1 MIYLNGMKSVAKG
14 RRKVNNHKETDSKEK
29 REPQEKNVLSKV
41 VPIIILLFLLIL
53 TSMITYT
60 SVRFIYGRK
69 YQKTNNQV
77 EFDDEVLN
85 DNLLTAMFLD
95 DPDTPEV
102 DYIALRDFNTNV
114 NKVNI
119 IMFPTDAVVTLS
131 KDLKKDLSSISDS
144 VENEIYLTDIG
155 KYYGSSVEKYE
166 QTVKAM
172 EEIFQEEIPS
182 YETLNFEDFISFIN
196 LLEPMEYNLDS
207 ELFYHD
213 KEGKIAT
220 AGPGTVKI
228 GGYKALGIVTFLDK
242 DQKKKE
248 LQEEK
253 STRNTEP
260 DPSTTTNNTNKT
272 ISTKSDSLDENGRIK
287 AASNYLKKYVAKA
300 MQVSTRSEMLD
311 YLNSYYQLLSTNGNV
326 NDITKYIDNFMDL
339 KEKKINF
346 YTVKG
351 SRKDDKYT
359 INSDKAASAL
369 TNMMEEVKGE
379 DDSEGD
385 KDIEDSKTLDIEILN
400 GAYIQGIAAE
410 WKKKLEAEGFTIKTI
425 GTYGSEGPEDGLII
439 VSEQGMGE
447 DLKKYLPDAKIQV
460 GTIKSDVDIQII
472 LGRNNSDHQEYDE
485 YDEE

>member
-1 MIYLNGMKSVAKG
+1 MKSVAKG
-14 RRKVNNHKETDSKEK
+14 RRKVNNHKETDPREK
-29 REPQEKNVLSKV
+29 REPQEKNSLSKV

-60 SVRFIYGRK
+60 SVRFIYGRR
-69 YQKTNNQV
+69 YQKANNQV

-131 KDLKKDLSSISDS
+131 KDLKKELSSISDS
-144 VENEIYLTDIG
+144 VEDEMYLTDIG
-155 KYYGSSVEKYE
+155 TYYGSSVEKYE
-166 QTVKAM
+166 QIVKAM
-172 EEIFQEEIPS
+172 EDIFQEEIPS
-182 YETLNFEDFISFIN
+182 YEALDFEAFISYID
-196 LLEPMEYNLDS
+196 LLEPMEYKLDS
-207 ELFYHD
+207 KVSYYNSQ
-213 KEGKIAT
+213 GKIDT
-220 AGPGTVKI
+220 VGPGTATV
-228 GGYKALGIVTFLDK
+228 GGHRALGIVTFFDK
-242 DQKKKE
+242 DKKKQE
-248 LQEEK
+248 LKEEN

-351 SRKDDKYT
+351 SRKDDKYI

-369 TNMMEEVKGE
+369 TNMMEEVKAE
-379 DDSEGD
+379 DDSEED
-385 KDIEDSKTLDIEILN
+385 KDIEDSKTLNIEILN

-410 WKKKLEAEGFTIKTI
+410 WKKKLEKEGFTIKAI
-425 GTYGSEGPEDGLII
+425 DTYGSEAPEDGLII
-439 VSEQGMGE
+439 VSEEGMGK

-460 GTIKSDVDIQII
+460 GKLESDVDIQII
-472 LGRNNSDHQEYDE
+472 LGRNNSDHEEDDE
-485 YDEE
+485 K

>member
-1 MIYLNGMKSVAKG
+1 MKSVAKG
-14 RRKVNNHKETDSKEK
+14 RRKVNNHKETDSREK
-29 REPQEKNVLSKV
+29 RESQEKNILNKI

-69 YQKTNNQV
+69 YQKVNNQV

-131 KDLKKDLSSISDS
+131 KDLKKELSSISDS
-144 VENEIYLTDIG
+144 VEDEMYLTDIG
-155 KYYGSSVEKYE
+155 TYYGSSVEKYE
-166 QTVKAM
+166 QIVKAM
-172 EEIFQEEIPS
+172 EDIFQEEIPS
-182 YETLNFEDFISFIN
+182 YEALDFEAFISYID
-196 LLEPMEYNLDS
+196 LLEPMEYKLDS
-207 ELFYHD
+207 KFSYYNS
-213 KEGKIAT
+213 KGKIDT
-220 AGPGTVKI
+220 VGPGTAMV
-228 GGYKALGIVTFLDK
+228 GGHRALGIVTFFDK
-242 DQKKKE
+242 DKKKQE
-248 LQEEK
+248 LREEN

-300 MQVSTRSEMLD
+300 LQVSTRSEMLD

-379 DDSEGD
+379 DDSEED
-385 KDIEDSKTLDIEILN
+385 KDVKDSKTLNIEILN

-410 WKKKLEAEGFTIKTI
+410 WKKKLEKEGFTIKAI
-425 GTYGSEGPEDGLII
+425 DTYNSEAPEDGLII
-439 VSEQGMGE
+439 VSEEGMGE

-460 GTIKSDVDIQII
+460 GKLKSDVDIQII
-472 LGRNNSDHQEYDE
+472 LGKNNSNH
-485 YDEE
+485 EENNEE

>member
-1 MIYLNGMKSVAKG
+1 MLYLNGMKTVGKG
-14 RRKVNNHKETDSKEK
+14 RRIVINHKETEPKES
-29 REPQEKNVLSKV
+29 RNPEEKNILNRL
-41 VPIIILLFLLIL
+41 VPILILFFLLIL

-60 SVRFIYGRK
+60 SVRFIYGLK
-69 YQKTNNQV
+69 YQRKNSQV
-77 EFDDEVLN
+77 EYDDEVVN
-85 DNLLTAMFLD
+85 DNLLSAVFLD

-131 KDLKKDLSSISDS
+131 RDLKKELSSISDS
-144 VENEIYLTDIG
+144 VESEMYLTDIG
-155 KYYGSSVEKYE
+155 TYYGSSVEKYE

-182 YETLNFEDFISFIN
+182 YETLNFDDFISLIN
-196 LLEPMEYNLDS
+196 LIDPIEYELDTKLS
-207 ELFYHD
+207 YYDMDHQV
-213 KEGKIAT
+213 AT
-220 AGPGTVKI
+220 AGPGKVKI

-242 DQKKKE
+242 DEKKKQ

-272 ISTKSDSLDENGRIK
+272 ISTKTESLDENGRIK
-287 AASNYLKKYVAKA
+287 AASNYLTKYVAEVMKIC
-300 MQVSTRSEMLD
+300 TRTDMLD

-326 NDITKYIDNFMDL
+326 NDITKYIDNFLDL
-339 KEKKINF
+339 KEEKINF

-351 SRKDDKYT
+351 SRNDDKYI
-359 INSDKAASAL
+359 INSENAASAL
-369 TNMMEEVKGE
+369 TNMMEEVKEE
-379 DDSEGD
+379 DDTEEE
-385 KDIEDSKTLDIEILN
+385 KDIKDSKTLNIEILN

-410 WKKKLEAEGFTIKTI
+410 WKKKLESEGFTIKDI
-425 GTYGSEGPEDGLII
+425 DTYGSEAPKNGLII
-439 VSEQGMGE
+439 VTEEGMGE

-460 GTIKSDVDIQII
+460 GELESDIDIQII
-472 LGRNNSDHQEYDE
+472 LGRNNSDHEEEDE
-485 YDEE
+485 K

>member
-1 MIYLNGMKSVAKG
+1 MKCVAKG
-14 RRKVNNHKETDSKEK
+14 RRKVNNHKETEPKEK
-29 REPQEKNVLSKV
+29 REPKQKNVLSKI

-60 SVRFIYGRK
+60 SVRFIYGQR
-69 YQKTNNQV
+69 YQKANNKV

-131 KDLKKDLSSISDS
+131 KDLKKELSSISDS
-144 VENEIYLTDIG
+144 VEEEMYLTDIG

-172 EEIFQEEIPS
+172 EDIFQEEIPS
-182 YETLNFEDFISFIN
+182 YETLDFEDFISFIN
-196 LLEPMEYNLDS
+196 LLEPIKYNLDS
-207 ELFYHD
+207 KLFYRD
-213 KEGKIAT
+213 IEGKVVT
-220 AGPGTVKI
+220 SGPGLVEI
-228 GGYKALGIVTFLDK
+228 GGYRALGIVTFLDK

-260 DPSTTTNNTNKT
+260 DPTTTTNNTNKT
-272 ISTKSDSLDENGRIK
+272 ISTKLDSLDENGRIK

-300 MQVSTRSEMLD
+300 MKVSTRSEMLD

-339 KEKKINF
+339 KEEKINF

-379 DDSEGD
+379 DDSEED
-385 KDIEDSKTLDIEILN
+385 KDIEDSKTLNIEILN

-410 WKKKLEAEGFTIKTI
+410 WKKKLEAEGFAIKAI
-425 GTYGSEGPEDGLII
+425 GTYGSEAPEDGLII
-439 VSEQGMGE
+439 VSEEGMGE

-460 GTIKSDVDIQII
+460 GKLESDIDIQII
-472 LGRNNSDHQEYDE
+472 LGKNNSDH
-485 YDEE
+485 EEDNEK